1 MNPRIKDIIRQAFH
15 SSGAIAAVRKFE
27 RRSLRILLYH
37 HFSMDT
43 ARLREQCEHIRR
55 CYHPVTLTSIGQSL
69 KTGEPLPANSVAI
82 TVDDG
87 YRDFFLYGYPVFR
100 DSNLPVTI
108 YLVSEFLDQQSW
120 LWWDKLAYSF
130 QITTEQS
137 LSVTWPGGH
146 KQDFIITTREQR
158 RRAYEEVRE
167 YLKKV
172 GNDDRL
178 TLLDQ
183 IPKRLH
189 VGIPPSPPPEWSPLC
204 WDEVR
209 QMSREGIE
217 FGAHTKSH
225 PILSS
230 ISDVAKIQ
238 DEIAGCKARIEEEL
252 GQTILHF
259 SYPNGTLADISKQ
272 SVEAVIQAGF
282 CTAVTA
288 ERGLN
293 SRNTDPFLLR
303 RVAVEPDG
311 ATYYFQELLAGIVDG
326 RGVEAR
332 RCSLQ

>member
-1 MNPRIKDIIRQAFH
+1 
-15 SSGAIAAVRKFE
+15 
-27 RRSLRILLYH
+27 
-37 HFSMDT
+37 MDT
-43 ARLREQCEHIRR
+43 ARLREQCEHICR

-311 ATYYFQELLAGIVDG
+311 ATYYFQELLAGIVDA